1 MFYFNSHNCNLLVVP
16 LSICKKSI
24 WGLYC
29 LYFYP
34 LSSVNIGIHIKDFK
48 FTFRCIY
55 SVYLQSF
62 QTVSLFHVL
71 CCHLVGKKKGK
82 KKSIG
87 FKSGFWR
94 GSLKDIHRVCI
105 FLAVCLGLY
114 FCFPDCSSW
123 LCWIRRM
130 MQEPCKTCMSN
141 CLQFIQH
148 SI

>member
-55 SVYLQSF
+55 SV
-62 QTVSLFHVL
+62 
-71 CCHLVGKKKGK
+71 VGKFSDSVAFPCFMLSPCWKKKRK

-114 FCFPDCSSW
+114 FCFSSSW

-130 MQEPCKTCMSN
+130 MQEPCKTCKIEKHEQLSTVYPA
-141 CLQFIQH
+141 
-148 SI
+148 

>member
-55 SVYLQSF
+55 SV
-62 QTVSLFHVL
+62 
-71 CCHLVGKKKGK
+71 VGKFSDSVAFPRFMLSPCWKKKGK
-82 KKSIG
+82 KN
-87 FKSGFWR
+87 
-94 GSLKDIHRVCI
+94 L
-105 FLAVCLGLY
+105 LGLSQVSGGGHSKT
-114 FCFPDCSSW
+114 FTESAFSW
-123 LCWIRRM
+123 QCA
-130 MQEPCKTCMSN
+130 
-141 CLQFIQH
+141 
-148 SI
+148 